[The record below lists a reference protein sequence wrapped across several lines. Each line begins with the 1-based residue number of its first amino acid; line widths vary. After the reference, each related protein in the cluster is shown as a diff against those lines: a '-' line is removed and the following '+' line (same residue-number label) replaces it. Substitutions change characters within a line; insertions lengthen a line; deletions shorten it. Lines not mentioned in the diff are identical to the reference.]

1 MLTKLKKRIIQELQG
16 DLSIK
21 GRPFLEIAHRI
32 GIPEEQLLSHIQ
44 KLIDDGYIRRF
55 GATLQHQIAGFE
67 ANAMV
72 AWLVDEKDIKKAGK
86 IMSSFPEVTHCYQ
99 RQTSKDWKYNLFTMI
114 HGKTEQECNAIAKKI
129 SERTGIKEYHILFSL
144 EELKK
149 TTMKYF

>member
-1 MLTKLKKRIIQELQG
+1 
-16 DLSIK
+16 
-21 GRPFLEIAHRI
+21 
-32 GIPEEQLLSHIQ
+32 
-44 KLIDDGYIRRF
+44 
-55 GATLQHQIAGFE
+55 
-67 ANAMV
+67 MV

>member
-1 MLTKLKKRIIQELQG
+1 LLTKVKKRIIHELQG

-21 GRPFLEIAHRI
+21 ERPFLEIAYRI
-32 GIPEEQLLSHIQ
+32 GILEEQLLSHIQ

-114 HGKTEQECNAIAKKI
+114 HGKTEQGCYAIAKKI
-129 SERTGIKEYHILFSL
+129 SEWTGIKEYYILFSL

>member
-1 MLTKLKKRIIQELQG
+1 MLTKLKKRIIHELQG

-21 GRPFLEIAHRI
+21 ERPFLEIAHRI
-32 GIPEEQLLSHIQ
+32 GISEDQLLSHIQ

-72 AWLVDEKDIKKAGK
+72 AWLVDEKDIKKVGK

-99 RQTSKDWKYNLFTMI
+99 RQTSKGWKYNLFTMI
-114 HGKTEQECNAIAKKI
+114 HGRTEQECYAIAKKI

-149 TTMKYF
+149 TTMRYF

>member
-1 MLTKLKKRIIQELQG
+1 MLTKLKKRIIHELQG

-21 GRPFLEIAHRI
+21 ERPFLEIAHRI
-32 GIPEEQLLSHIQ
+32 GISEEQLLSHIQ

-72 AWLVDEKDIKKAGK
+72 AWLVDEEDIKKAGK

-114 HGKTEQECNAIAKKI
+114 HGKTEQECYAIAKKI
-129 SERTGIKEYHILFSL
+129 SERTGIKDHHILFSL